1 MSFRQ
6 LTAGGVLV
14 LSLGTG
20 CSEDASPSTS
30 GAGGMT
36 SGAAGSLSGGD
47 NGAGTSNAG
56 GGAGT
61 SSSGSGGALAGGAGG
76 SNHGGSAGSSL
87 GGSPASGGSSSGG
100 SGTAGTAGAGG
111 SGPEVPD
118 CPVNELD
125 HCSANDGV
133 SCHFGGEPGNYEV
146 IVALGKAD
154 AAQAYVEAES
164 YRRVLGDVTTG
175 AGETKRFN
183 FLVNVRQPEGQPVQ
197 NGANDGSAGLDV
209 YIRGDSPKL
218 ESICFKPAVEPVTI
232 WIAGDSTV
240 CDQGSTDYSG
250 WGQHL
255 PQFFDASVV
264 VANYA
269 DSGESSG
276 SFLGNAKMWGA
287 IKAGW
292 TEGDWL
298 LVQMGHNDKTTSAAT
313 FRANM
318 KSYVTQAKA
327 AGVHVVLVTPI
338 SRVGTALSAQHVNS
352 TGANL
357 PQIIRDLGATEDVPV
372 IDLTVTTWN
381 WLETVTWQDYFALGT
396 DRTHPN
402 PRGAGVIAGFVREAI
417 QEQDLEIAA
426 HLR

>member
-1 MSFRQ
+1 MIAMSFRPV
-6 LTAGGVLV
+6 TAGGLLF
-14 LSLGTG
+14 LSLGLG
-20 CSEDASPSTS
+20 CSDDASPSLS
-30 GAGGMT
+30 DAGGTT
-36 SGAAGSLSGGD
+36 SGAAGSTSGGD

-56 GGAGT
+56 AST
-61 SSSGSGGALAGGAGG
+61 SSSGSGGSAAGGVGGSNAGG
-76 SNHGGSAGSSL
+76 ST
-87 GGSPASGGSSSGG
+87 GGSPAAGGSPSGGSPSGG
-100 SGTAGTAGAGG
+100 SPSGGGT
-111 SGPEVPD
+111 GPEVPE
-118 CPVNELD
+118 CEVNELE
-125 HCSANDGV
+125 HCSVGDSV
-133 SCHFGGEPGNYEV
+133 SCHFGGDPGNYEV
-146 IVALGKAD
+146 TVTLGGAE

-164 YRRVLGDVTTG
+164 YRRVLGEVTTG
-175 AGETKRFN
+175 AGEMKRFD

-197 NGANDGSAGLDV
+197 NGATDGTPGLDI
-209 YIRGDSPKL
+209 YLRGDSPKL
-218 ESICFKPAVEPVTI
+218 ESICFEPAVQPVTI

-240 CDQGSTDYSG
+240 CDQGGTDYSG

-298 LVQMGHNDKTTSAAT
+298 FVQMGHNDKTTSAAT

-318 KSYVTQAKA
+318 ASYVTQAKA
-327 AGVHVVLVTPI
+327 AGVHVVLVTPF
-338 SRVGTALSAQHVNS
+338 SRVGYALESQHVNS
-352 TGANL
+352 TGADL
-357 PQIIRDLGATEDVPV
+357 PKIIRDLGASEGVPV
-372 IDLTVTTWN
+372 VDLTVTTWS
-381 WLETVTWQDYFALGT
+381 WLETINWKDYFALGT

-402 PRGAGVIAGFVREAI
+402 PRGAEVIAGFVREAI
-417 QEQDLEIAA
+417 QEQDLDIAA